1 LRLVDVEIARELAT
15 ANLDHRVRLR
25 RLRGQSFDSDIEQQ
39 LVRLWAIVN
48 LTLDMAMHCRIAVLF
63 GSGLVT
69 SASSRK
75 QPAEN
80 HRNTSHR
87 FYYSGFTFYKVKKNK
102 QLFSLKYQE

>member
-1 LRLVDVEIARELAT
+1 MDGGVAT
-15 ANLDHRVRLR
+15 ANIDYGVRSR
-25 RLRGQSFDSDIEQQ
+25 RLRHHSVDSDKQPQ
-39 LVRLWAIVN
+39 LVRLGAVVD

-63 GSGLVT
+63 GSGLVA

-80 HRNTSHR
+80 HRNTLHR
-87 FYYSGFTFYKVKKNK
+87 FYYFGFTFYKVKKNK

>member
-1 LRLVDVEIARELAT
+1 LGAVVD
-15 ANLDHRVRLR
+15 
-25 RLRGQSFDSDIEQQ
+25 
-39 LVRLWAIVN
+39 

-80 HRNTSHR
+80 HRNTFHR
-87 FYYSGFTFYKVKKNK
+87 FYYFGFTFYKNSKK
-102 QLFSLKYQE
+102 L